1 MHYRTPISGY
11 EELAE
16 VDEFVK
22 LAERV
27 GIGDLVKK

>member
-16 VDEFVK
+16 VDEIVK
-22 LAERV
+22 LAE
-27 GIGDLVKK
+27 KK